1 MEGSNGWIKLHRKLL
16 DWPWF
21 RNPAVAHF
29 WQYCLLKATHT
40 QHQQL
45 VGSQVVDLEPGQF
58 VFGRRVGAAET
69 GLSEQA
75 VRTCLVKLSR
85 CGSLKSTSHSTNLF
99 SIITVCNWASYQAEK
114 TTSNQGVN
122 QPPTNLQPGSNQPP
136 TTNKKDKNVKKVEK
150 EQKEEDFP
158 GDEAAGAIPVSSP
171 EPKKPTKPKAEPKPK
186 PKPRE
191 PKPWWDAV
199 CDIFGM
205 HAITKSDKSRIGKLA
220 RDFKAKCEYVG
231 LGLDEIDARRDNL
244 IAKWNDAAK
253 VTPEALLKHWDLAGD
268 DQNIFRRRE
277 PTPEEIAEH
286 EAVCRGEIPA

>member
-1 MEGSNGWIKLHRKLL
+1 MSVQAIAAVFAIGRSAKITSGETIVLLALANRASVEDSSCWPSLERLATECRLTRRRICQIINRLADAGMLERKERYGNKGEQRSTMYFLRVT
-16 DWPWF
+16 DWPQDDALTKP
-21 RNPAVAHF
+21 RPAPPVQPTSPPLCSGLHP
-29 WQYCLLKATHT
+29 
-40 QHQQL
+40 
-45 VGSQVVDLEPGQF
+45 EP
-58 VFGRRVGAAET
+58 
-69 GLSEQA
+69 S
-75 VRTCLVKLSR
+75 
-85 CGSLKSTSHSTNLF
+85 
-99 SIITVCNWASYQAEK
+99 
-114 TTSNQGVN
+114 
-122 QPPTNLQPGSNQPP
+122 
-136 TTNKKDKNVKKVEK
+136 VEPSV
-150 EQKEEDFP
+150 EPSPKEEDFP

-171 EPKKPTKPKAEPKPK
+171 EPKKPTKPKAEPKP
-186 PKPRE
+186 E

-268 DQNIFRRRE
+268 DQNIFRPRE